1 MSKSKNLQSL
11 KTKIVKE
18 RFKVNITNQKDKER
32 LLKMYEHVGKA
43 YSDWSE
49 RVTNGGLR
57 HHKIITTTT
66 ENKD

>member
-1 MSKSKNLQSL
+1 MKES
-11 KTKIVKE
+11 TK
-18 RFKVNITNQKDKER
+18 FKDKDRKRKIQSQHNESKDEER

-49 RVTNGGLR
+49 RETNGRLW